1 MIPKNR
7 IKHATLPLS
16 ASVLAMAVMFVTNEA
31 HVTRVPHERG
41 IDLVFNFAA
50 FQQFMVTFRGERLV
64 VASLTLVEGREPSTQ
79 AMTMVDNQTD
89 IDTVRLFA
97 GLESND
103 VLKAE
108 VVTDDGFSL
117 DKDGVDVR
125 LAGVTNANA
134 VLGEVF
140 KKLIDADANPQDNLG
155 TSLVSLRAKLA
166 AQYRPQS
173 QAKSQEAA

>member
-16 ASVLAMAVMFVTNEA
+16 ASMLAMAVMFVTNEA
-31 HVTRVPHERG
+31 HVTRVQHEHG
-41 IDLVFNFAA
+41 IDLVFSFAA
-50 FQQFMVTFRGERLV
+50 YQQFTVTFRGELLV
-64 VASLTLVEGREPSTQ
+64 AASLTLVEGREPSTQ

-89 IDTVRLFA
+89 IDTVQLFD

-103 VLKAE
+103 VLKVE
-108 VVTDDGFSL
+108 VVTDEGFSL

-140 KKLIDADANPQDNLG
+140 KKLIDADANPQENLG
-155 TSLVSLRAKLA
+155 PSLVSQRTKLA